1 MKNMIKKFVKV
12 PTKLQ
17 CKRGATMIEYALI
30 ISLISIAAVASL
42 TILKTKISTAFSTAA
57 SSMQ

>member
-1 MKNMIKKFVKV
+1 MLNKFFKV
-12 PTKLQ
+12 TNKLQ

-42 TILKTKISTAFSTAA
+42 TVLKTKISTAFSTAA
-57 SSMQ
+57 QDMQ